1 MTCVVRTGSI
11 AEMGAKAFA
20 LSRLEIEELPIP
32 AWFAISP
39 DAFVRSLSS
48 EQESILACGEASQ
61 VRDAIVDLEPGP
73 EIAKEIC
80 GAIASLK
87 GSRFAVRSSAV
98 DEDGSRDS
106 FAGQLES
113 YLFVE
118 SGDVVCRVAD
128 VWRSGFTEQIEEYRK
143 RRGLAGCASSAPAV
157 LVQVMIDAESAGV
170 AFSADPVSGRTGLAI
185 VSAVFGLGTALVGG
199 EADADLFT
207 VNRSGALEQRVI
219 AHKEVRHSFSVQT
232 NRGVAAVSVHESV
245 RDAPV
250 LSDEQAIAIAGL
262 ARRAAAALGRP
273 QDIEWAFRGGKLYL
287 LQSRPIT
294 TLEKMPD
301 LDGALIIWDNSNI
314 IESYSGVTTP
324 LTFSFARCIYE
335 GVYREFCR
343 ILRVPERK
351 IAANGQTF
359 AGMIGLIHGRV
370 YYNLLN
376 WYRVLALFPGFTFNR
391 RFMEQM
397 MGVRESLPEELATG
411 LAKASRRERITDGF
425 HLAGMMVALVRNL
438 ISLEK
443 NIDAFQGRL
452 NQALQEPSPPLARMR
467 LDELTAHYGQ
477 LRETLLMH
485 WDAPLIND
493 FFAMIFH
500 GTLRK
505 VTLKWLNDTEGRLA
519 NDAIRGEGG
528 IISAEPAAR
537 VRALAAIA
545 SGDRKF
551 VRVLC
556 EGSVEQVKS
565 AVADHLEFRVPY
577 EKYLDE
583 FGDRCLEE
591 LKLESE
597 PLDENPLVLLRSVG
611 AIAATDQAQNG
622 NAAPKK
628 TACEDAEV
636 QIRLRLAHDPV
647 KRALLFWILRN
658 ARRRVRQRENLRFER
673 TRLFGRV
680 RRIFRECGKRL
691 YAAGVL
697 ASMEDVFYLEVE
709 EILAF
714 ASGNAV
720 TADLGA
726 LARLRRSEFE
736 RYKGAPAPPDR
747 FVTRGAVYCAQN
759 YSCSSR
765 TAEATESSSEEQTG
779 IGCCPGVVRGE
790 VSVILDPRNAH
801 LPAGRILV
809 AEHTD
814 PGWIM
819 LFPSAAGLLVE
830 RGSLLSHSAI
840 VAREL
845 GIPAVVSIR
854 GLTRWLHDGDV
865 VELDGGR
872 GTVRRIARREIHAQ

>member
-1 MTCVVRTGSI
+1 MTCIVRRGTV
-11 AEMGAKAFA
+11 ADMGGKAFA
-20 LSRLEIEELPIP
+20 LSRLELAGLPIP

-39 DAFVRSLSS
+39 EAFVRSLSS
-48 EQESILACGEASQ
+48 EQKATLARGDASTLREAITGLKPCAE
-61 VRDAIVDLEPGP
+61 VV
-73 EIAKEIC
+73 KEIC
-80 GAIASLK
+80 GALASLN

-98 DEDGSRDS
+98 EEDGSRDS
-106 FAGQLES
+106 FAGQLET

-118 SGDVVCRVAD
+118 PPDVADRVAD
-128 VWRSGFTEQIEEYRK
+128 VWRSGFSEQIEEYR
-143 RRGLAGCASSAPAV
+143 RQRGLAVCASSAPAV
-157 LVQVMIDAESAGV
+157 LVQLMVDADSAGV

-185 VSAVFGLGTALVGG
+185 VSAVFGLGTALVSG
-199 EADADLFT
+199 EADADLFA
-207 VNRSGALEQRVI
+207 VNRSDALEKRVI
-219 AHKEVRHSFSVQT
+219 ATKEVRHGSSG
-232 NRGVAAVSVHESV
+232 RGDYGVEAVPVHESL
-245 RDAPV
+245 RNAPV
-250 LSDEQAIAIAGL
+250 LSDEQAIAVAGL
-262 ARRAAAALGRP
+262 ARRAAATFGRP
-273 QDIEWAFRGGKLYL
+273 QDIEWAYSGDKLYL

-301 LDGALIIWDNSNI
+301 PDGALNIWDNSNI

-324 LTFSFARCIYE
+324 LTFSFARYIYE

-343 ILRVPERK
+343 ILRVPKRK
-351 IAANGQTF
+351 IAANEQTF
-359 AGMIGLIHGRV
+359 AGMLGLIQGRV
-370 YYNLLN
+370 YYNLVN
-376 WYRVLALFPGFTFNR
+376 WYRVLALLPGFTFNR

-397 MGVRESLPEELATG
+397 MGVRESLPDEVAFG
-411 LAKASRRERITDGF
+411 LASASRRERIADVF
-425 HLAGMMVALVRNL
+425 HLAGMMLALLRNL
-438 ISLEK
+438 ILLEK
-443 NIDAFQGRL
+443 KIATFQLRL
-452 NQALQEPSPPLARMR
+452 NHALREPSPPLVQMR
-467 LDELTAHYGQ
+467 LDELAAHYGE
-477 LRETLLMH
+477 LRDTLLTH

-505 VTLKWLNDTEGRLA
+505 LTLRWLNDTDGMLA

-537 VRALAAIA
+537 VCALAGIA
-545 SGDRKF
+545 SGVREF
-551 VRVLC
+551 VQMLC
-556 EGSVEQVKS
+556 EGSVDQVLS
-565 AVADHLEFRVPY
+565 AVAGNPQFRAEY
-577 EKYLDE
+577 ERYLSD

-611 AIAATDQAQNG
+611 AIAIADQAESG
-622 NAAPKK
+622 GSPTGR
-628 TACEDAEV
+628 TACEEAEAE
-636 QIRLRLAHDPV
+636 IRSRLAKHPL
-647 KRALLFWILRN
+647 KRQLLFWILRN
-658 ARRRVRQRENLRFER
+658 ARGRVRQRENLRFER

-691 YAAGVL
+691 YAAGIL
-697 ASMEDVFYLEVE
+697 ASADDVFYLEVE

-714 ASGNAV
+714 VGGKAV

-726 LARLRRSEFE
+726 LARMRRSEFE
-736 RYKGAPAPPDR
+736 RHKGAPAPPDR
-747 FVTRGAVYCAQN
+747 FETRGAVYCAQN
-759 YSCSSR
+759 HSDSNR
-765 TAEATESSSEEQTG
+765 KAEACETSSKERTG

-790 VSVILDPRNAH
+790 VSVILDPRHAH

-854 GLTRWLHDGDV
+854 GLTRWLQDGDV
-865 VELDGGR
+865 VELDGAR
-872 GTVRRIARREIHAQ
+872 GTVRRIRRSGVDAQ